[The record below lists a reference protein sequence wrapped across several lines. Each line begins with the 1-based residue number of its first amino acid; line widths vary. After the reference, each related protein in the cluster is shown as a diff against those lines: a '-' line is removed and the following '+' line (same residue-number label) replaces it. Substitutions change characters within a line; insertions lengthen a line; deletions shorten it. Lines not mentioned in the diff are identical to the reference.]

1 MTIGKMNK
9 ISDIATSTQASG
21 NSNASKTLESQLL
34 VKQQNLRKLSTDS
47 RLSVEEK
54 EKQRQELQNEIE
66 ELKRKMEMLQLKSEE
81 TKSGEE
87 VERIKKEEHDISIEE
102 KEDEEATKVSIKEED
117 EQEKQEAAS
126 LEDVQK
132 MFQQNILLKDEMLQQ
147 EADNGKKN
155 SIRIKESEIHQ
166 DEIFGSDTTSK
177 RKQLKAFQEK
187 ENFWISAKNEKA
199 KQENIATV
207 SPDVKVI
214 ISE

>member
-1 MTIGKMNK
+1 MTIGKMNQ
-9 ISDIATSTQASG
+9 ISDMATSMQASG

-66 ELKRKMEMLQLKSEE
+66 ELKRKMEMLQLKSKE
-81 TKSGEE
+81 TESGEE

-155 SIRIKESEIHQ
+155 TIRIKESEIHQ
-166 DEIFGSDTTSK
+166 DEIFGSDITSK

>member
-81 TKSGEE
+81 TKSAKE

-102 KEDEEATKVSIKEED
+102 
-117 EQEKQEAAS
+117 
-126 LEDVQK
+126 
-132 MFQQNILLKDEMLQQ
+132 
-147 EADNGKKN
+147 
-155 SIRIKESEIHQ
+155 
-166 DEIFGSDTTSK
+166 
-177 RKQLKAFQEK
+177 
-187 ENFWISAKNEKA
+187 
-199 KQENIATV
+199 
-207 SPDVKVI
+207 
-214 ISE
+214 

>member
-1 MTIGKMNK
+1 MTIGKINQ

-81 TKSGEE
+81 TKSGKE

-102 KEDEEATKVSIKEED
+102 KEDEDAADKGKE
-117 EQEKQEAAS
+117 Q
-126 LEDVQK
+126 
-132 MFQQNILLKDEMLQQ
+132 
-147 EADNGKKN
+147 
-155 SIRIKESEIHQ
+155 R
-166 DEIFGSDTTSK
+166 
-177 RKQLKAFQEK
+177 
-187 ENFWISAKNEKA
+187 
-199 KQENIATV
+199 
-207 SPDVKVI
+207 
-214 ISE
+214 